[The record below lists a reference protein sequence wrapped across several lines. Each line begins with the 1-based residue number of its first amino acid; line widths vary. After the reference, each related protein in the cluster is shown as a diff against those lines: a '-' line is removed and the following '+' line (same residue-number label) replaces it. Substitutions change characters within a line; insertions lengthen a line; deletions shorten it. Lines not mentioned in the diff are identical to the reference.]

1 MTREYK
7 YSKVYRGGLF
17 AAMLMSFYGG
27 IELGKLYGYVITF
40 IVVTCIGYFALLIF
54 KYKIVT
60 TDEYIALD
68 IGKLGKR
75 FELNWDK
82 IYRVSRIPFSF
93 LWMYKIYCKDKPTL
107 VFTNSIV
114 NYKDLLREIVKRSP
128 NANVDDSVMKLLEKD

>member
-1 MTREYK
+1 MKREYK
-7 YSKVYRGGLF
+7 FSRVYRGGLL
-17 AAMLMSFYGG
+17 AAMLMSLYGG
-27 IELGKLYGYVITF
+27 IELGRLYGYVITF
-40 IVVTCIGYFALLIF
+40 IVVTCICYFALLIF

-75 FELNWDK
+75 FESNWDK
-82 IYRVSRIPFSF
+82 IYRVSRVPFSF

-114 NYKDLLREIVKRSP
+114 KYKDLLREVVKRSP
-128 NANVDDSVMKLLEKD
+128 NAKVDDSVMKLLEKD